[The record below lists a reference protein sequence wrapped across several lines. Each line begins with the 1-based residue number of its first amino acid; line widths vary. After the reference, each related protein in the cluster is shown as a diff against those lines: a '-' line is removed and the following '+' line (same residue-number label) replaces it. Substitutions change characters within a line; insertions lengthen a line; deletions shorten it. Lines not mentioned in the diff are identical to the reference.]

1 VGFDDEAACG
11 GFELHAEDFGSF
23 VMPEGESE
31 QEADD
36 ELSHVLQSS
45 VFNGILFFCWPG
57 EGFRRKYLKIND

>member
-1 VGFDDEAACG
+1 
-11 GFELHAEDFGSF
+11 

-45 VFNGILFFCWPG
+45 PFC
-57 EGFRRKYLKIND
+57 RRP